1 MIFACWVYMKVLAHT
16 ELALF
21 PFVNILLGVQDMYRQ
36 SSAESPKIGDI
47 PLEFLSNNNQRK
59 LNFYHILVKLI
70 SFYVFSSVILS
81 YTRL

>member
-1 MIFACWVYMKVLAHT
+1 MGRGYGVIFACWVYMKVLAHT

-47 PLEFLSNNNQRK
+47 PLEFLSNNNQLK
-59 LNFYHILVKLI
+59 LNFYLT

-81 YTRL
+81 YTR